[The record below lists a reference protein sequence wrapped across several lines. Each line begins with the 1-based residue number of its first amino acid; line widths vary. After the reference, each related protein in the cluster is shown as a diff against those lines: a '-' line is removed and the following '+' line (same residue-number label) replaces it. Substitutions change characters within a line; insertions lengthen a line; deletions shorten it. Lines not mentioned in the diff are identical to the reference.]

1 MKENSIFITD
11 EDGKEVEMKI
21 LMTFEANQKKYVVVY
36 DEKNED
42 ELYPFVY
49 DDEGNLFAVEDEEE
63 MAMIDE
69 VVSAYE
75 EDEKEPSR
83 SRKRIRIKS

>member
-11 EDGKEVEMKI
+11 ADGKEVEMKI

-75 EDEKEPSR
+75 EEEKE
-83 SRKRIRIKS
+83 

>member
-36 DEKNED
+36 DERNED

-75 EDEKEPSR
+75 EDEKE
-83 SRKRIRIKS
+83 

>member
-1 MKENSIFITD
+1 MKENSIFITN

-75 EDEKEPSR
+75 EEEKE
-83 SRKRIRIKS
+83 

>member
-21 LMTFEANQKKYVVVY
+21 LMTFEANQRKYVVVY

-75 EDEKEPSR
+75 EEEKE
-83 SRKRIRIKS
+83 

>member
-11 EDGKEVEMKI
+11 EAGEEVEMKI

-75 EDEKEPSR
+75 EEEKE
-83 SRKRIRIKS
+83 

>member
-75 EDEKEPSR
+75 KEEKE
-83 SRKRIRIKS
+83 

>member
-36 DEKNED
+36 DERNED

-75 EDEKEPSR
+75 EEEKE
-83 SRKRIRIKS
+83 

>member
-1 MKENSIFITD
+1 MRRVYFVNEYRKLTLFITD

-75 EDEKEPSR
+75 EEEKE
-83 SRKRIRIKS
+83 

>member
-69 VVSAYE
+69 VDSAYE
-75 EDEKEPSR
+75 EEEKE
-83 SRKRIRIKS
+83 

>member
-21 LMTFEANQKKYVVVY
+21 LMTFEANQKKYVVLY

-75 EDEKEPSR
+75 EEEKE
-83 SRKRIRIKS
+83 

>member
-42 ELYPFVY
+42 DLYPFVY

-75 EDEKEPSR
+75 EEEKE
-83 SRKRIRIKS
+83 

>member
-69 VVSAYE
+69 V
-75 EDEKEPSR
+75 EKLLV
-83 SRKRIRIKS
+83 

>member
-63 MAMIDE
+63 ISMIDE

-75 EDEKEPSR
+75 EEEKE
-83 SRKRIRIKS
+83 

>member
-11 EDGKEVEMKI
+11 ENGKEVEMKI

-75 EDEKEPSR
+75 EEEKE
-83 SRKRIRIKS
+83 